1 MPCHDNVPSR
11 TAYKTCKRALKST
24 QNHLRHITFNCLIFL
39 FRIRRKIKQKTLF
52 TIKHT
57 IRGAAKRL
65 VHHQG
70 KPQWEKFVHT
80 HPTTRRCHF
89 QLSRVR
95 FPSEC
100 TVLCDCHV
108 CRVSLT
114 IGMNSFLVYLPLTY
128 HPCVTPSP
136 KVHLIESQYTFT
148 RLSQSR

>member
-114 IGMNSFLVYLPLTY
+114 IRMNSFLVCFATHLPSMCNTI
-128 HPCVTPSP
+128 TKSPSNRITI
-136 KVHLIESQYTFT
+136 HFHSSFSI
-148 RLSQSR
+148 